1 MKRARNVLYSMGI
14 SAVILTA
21 VATSSLGAAAEERVS
36 QPVTPALSVIAED
49 NGMAMAGLIGTSIS
63 FDEDDFARALNLS
76 EVETITITEAPPIA
90 DGELRVGTT
99 VVNSGQ
105 TISASSLSL
114 MSYTA
119 SNPSSTRTSFRF
131 CVNGSGYDI
140 PCELYLL
147 DKYNHSPTLDTVPQT
162 TLEVSTH
169 RNIIYYGELPC
180 FDSDGDDTIIEIVSY
195 PQSGSLLL
203 TDKAT
208 GEYTYTPTAGYSG
221 KDSFTYVARDIYGNY
236 SASATV
242 TLTVSKPTT
251 TVSFDDMD
259 GSRYYNAA
267 LTMVEEG
274 IMSGTQVGAD
284 TYFYPDGTVSRGEF
298 VVMALHAIGMTD
310 VADVS
315 TTVFAD
321 DSDIPVHMKGYID
334 TAYKLGYVRGTQTE
348 SGLCFNADDSI
359 TRAEAAVILGNIL
372 DIATPTVL
380 PTFSDSAEL
389 PAWAAPSMYT
399 LNSVGVMNTVS
410 GNISPKAS
418 VTRADAAQI
427 LTNLMRYLD
436 K

>member
-221 KDSFTYVARDIYGNY
+221 KDSFTYVARDVYGNY

-274 IMSGTQVGAD
+274 IMSGTQVGSD

-315 TTVFAD
+315 VTVFAD
-321 DSDIPVHMKGYID
+321 DSDIPTQMKGYID
-334 TAYKLGYVRGTQTE
+334 TAYKLGYIRGTQTD
-348 SGLCFNADDSI
+348 SGLCFNAADSI

-380 PTFSDSAEL
+380 PTFTDSADL

-410 GNISPKAS
+410 GNISPKAA

>member
-105 TISASSLSL
+105 TIRASSLSL

-221 KDSFTYVARDIYGNY
+221 KDSFTYVARDVYGNY

-274 IMSGTQVGAD
+274 IMSGTQVGSD

-315 TTVFAD
+315 VTVFAD
-321 DSDIPVHMKGYID
+321 DSDIPTQMKGYID
-334 TAYKLGYVRGTQTE
+334 TAYKLGYIRGTQTD
-348 SGLCFNADDSI
+348 SGLCFNAADSI

-380 PTFSDSAEL
+380 PTFTDSADL

-410 GNISPKAS
+410 GNISPKAA

>member
-203 TDKAT
+203 TDKVT

-251 TVSFDDMD
+251 TVSFDDMY

-274 IMSGTQVGAD
+274 IMSGTQVGSD

-315 TTVFAD
+315 ATVFAD
-321 DSDIPVHMKGYID
+321 DSDIPTHMKGYID
-334 TAYKLGYVRGTQTE
+334 TAYKLGYIRGTQTD
-348 SGLCFNADDSI
+348 SGLCFNAADSI

-380 PTFSDSAEL
+380 PTFTDSADL

-410 GNISPKAS
+410 GNISPKAA

>member
-1 MKRARNVLYSMGI
+1 MKRSRNVLYSMGI

-21 VATSSLGAAAEERVS
+21 VATSSLGAAAEERDF

-63 FDEDDFARALNLS
+63 FEEDDFARALNLS
-76 EVETITITEAPPIA
+76 EVETITITETPPIA

-114 MSYTA
+114 LSYTA
-119 SNPSSTRTSFRF
+119 SNPSSTRSSFRF

-195 PQSGSLLL
+195 PQSGALML
-203 TDKAT
+203 TDRST

-251 TVSFDDMD
+251 TVSFDDMN

-315 TTVFAD
+315 ATVFAD
-321 DSDIPVHMKGYID
+321 DSDIPVQMKGYID
-334 TAYKLGYVRGTQTE
+334 TAYKLGYIRGTQTD
-348 SGLCFNADDSI
+348 SGLCFNAADSI

-380 PTFSDSAEL
+380 PTFTDSADL

-410 GNISPKAS
+410 GNISPKAA

>member
-21 VATSSLGAAAEERVS
+21 VATSSLGAAAEERDS

-274 IMSGTQVGAD
+274 IMSGTQVGSD

-315 TTVFAD
+315 ATVFAD
-321 DSDIPVHMKGYID
+321 DSDIPTHMKGYID
-334 TAYKLGYVRGTQTE
+334 TAYKLGYIRGTQTD
-348 SGLCFNADDSI
+348 SGLCFNAADSI

-380 PTFSDSAEL
+380 PTFTDSADL

-410 GNISPKAS
+410 GNISPKAA
-418 VTRADAAQI
+418 VTRAYAAQI

>member
-221 KDSFTYVARDIYGNY
+221 KDSFTYVARDVYGNY

-251 TVSFDDMD
+251 TVSFDDMY

-274 IMSGTQVGAD
+274 IMSGTQVGSD

-315 TTVFAD
+315 ATVFAD
-321 DSDIPVHMKGYID
+321 DSDIPTHMKGYID
-334 TAYKLGYVRGTQTE
+334 TAYKLGYIRGTQTD
-348 SGLCFNADDSI
+348 SGLCFNAADSI

-380 PTFSDSAEL
+380 PTFTDSADL

-410 GNISPKAS
+410 GNISPKAA

>member
-21 VATSSLGAAAEERVS
+21 VATSSLGAAAEERDS

-203 TDKAT
+203 TDKVT

-251 TVSFDDMD
+251 TVSFDDMY

-274 IMSGTQVGAD
+274 IMSGTQVGSD

-315 TTVFAD
+315 ATVFAD
-321 DSDIPVHMKGYID
+321 DSDIPTHMKGYID
-334 TAYKLGYVRGTQTE
+334 TAYKLGYIRGTQTD
-348 SGLCFNADDSI
+348 SGLCFNAADSI

-380 PTFSDSAEL
+380 PTFTDSADL

-410 GNISPKAS
+410 GNISPKAA

>member
-321 DSDIPVHMKGYID
+321 DSDIPVHMK
-334 TAYKLGYVRGTQTE
+334 
-348 SGLCFNADDSI
+348 LC
-359 TRAEAAVILGNIL
+359 R
-372 DIATPTVL
+372 
-380 PTFSDSAEL
+380 
-389 PAWAAPSMYT
+389 M
-399 LNSVGVMNTVS
+399 
-410 GNISPKAS
+410 
-418 VTRADAAQI
+418 
-427 LTNLMRYLD
+427 TNH
-436 K
+436 